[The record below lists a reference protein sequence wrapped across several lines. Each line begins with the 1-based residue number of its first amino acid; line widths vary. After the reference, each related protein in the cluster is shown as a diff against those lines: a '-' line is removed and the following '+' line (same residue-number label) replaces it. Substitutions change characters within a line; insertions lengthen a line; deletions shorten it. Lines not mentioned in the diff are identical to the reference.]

1 MLTVKNVHK
10 SYGNYKALED
20 VYLEVGEG
28 SIFGLVGINGSG
40 KSTLLRIIAGI
51 FKPDR
56 GAVFFDDKDT
66 YENKEIRSSI
76 VYVSDDP
83 YYPFGSTIDSL
94 KLYYQSFY
102 EFDEEKYYAYLKL
115 FGLNPHDNI
124 SHFSKGMRR
133 QASLILG
140 MALSPKLLLLD
151 EAFDGLDPLV
161 RLKFKKALNEL
172 IEEKQ
177 ISVII
182 SSHNLKE
189 LDDICD
195 SFAILENHHV
205 MTYGDLNL
213 SKDQVHKYQLAFK
226 EEKIK
231 DDFVGLDFLSFQSSG
246 RVINAVIKGDKD
258 FVVERLMKYEPI
270 LLDVLPVN
278 FEELFIYEIEKE
290 NEND

>member
-1 MLTVKNVHK
+1 M
-10 SYGNYKALED
+10 
-20 VYLEVGEG
+20 
-28 SIFGLVGINGSG
+28 
-40 KSTLLRIIAGI
+40 
-51 FKPDR
+51 
-56 GAVFFDDKDT
+56 
-66 YENKEIRSSI
+66 
-76 VYVSDDP
+76 
-83 YYPFGSTIDSL
+83 
-94 KLYYQSFY
+94 
-102 EFDEEKYYAYLKL
+102 
-115 FGLNPHDNI
+115 
-124 SHFSKGMRR
+124 
-133 QASLILG
+133 
-140 MALSPKLLLLD
+140 LLLD

-226 EEKIK
+226 EEKTK
-231 DDFVGLDFLSFQSSG
+231 DDFIGLDFLSFQSSG